1 MKQSGDGREDLR
13 SAADLLGI
21 SLSDGAS
28 AQLLAYE
35 ALLLEKAI
43 PLGFVARSDEGRI
56 RDRHVLDSLRA
67 AAEVR
72 PADRRALDL
81 GSGAGL
87 PGVVLAIAVP
97 ELRVG
102 LVESQRRR
110 VAFLELAVERLEIHN
125 ADVLPRRAE
134 QLEPGSADLCTARA
148 FAPRER
154 AWQVA
159 EPLLAPGGRLI
170 YFSGGGALQAPSDAV
185 IVSTRPAALESAGP
199 LVIMGR

>member
-1 MKQSGDGREDLR
+1 VKQSGDGREDLR
-13 SAADLLGI
+13 SAADRLGI

-28 AQLLAYE
+28 AQLLSYE
-35 ALLLEKAI
+35 ALLLDKAV
-43 PLGFVARSDEGRI
+43 PLGFVARSDKGRV
-56 RDRHVLDSLRA
+56 RDRHILDSLRA

-87 PGVVLAIAVP
+87 PGIVLAIAVP

-110 VAFLELAVERLEIHN
+110 VAFLELALERLELRN
-125 ADVLPRRAE
+125 AYVVSGRVE
-134 QLEPGSADLCTARA
+134 ELEPGSADLCSARA
-148 FAPRER
+148 FAPPDR

-159 EPLLAPGGRLI
+159 EPLLAPGGRLV
-170 YFSGGGALQAPSDAV
+170 YFAGGGAQQAPAGAV
-185 IVSTRPAALESAGP
+185 IVSTRPAALESGGP

>member
-1 MKQSGDGREDLR
+1 VKQSGDGREELP
-13 SAADLLGI
+13 SAADRLGI

-35 ALLLEKAI
+35 ALLLEKAV

-72 PADRRALDL
+72 PADCRALDL

-87 PGVVLAIAVP
+87 PGIVLAIAVP

-110 VAFLELAVERLEIHN
+110 VAFLELAVERLELRN

-134 QLEPGSADLCTARA
+134 ELEPGSADLCTARA
-148 FAPRER
+148 FAPSDR

-170 YFSGGGALQAPSDAV
+170 YFAGGGALQAPADAT
-185 IVSTRPAALESAGP
+185 ILSTRPAPLESAGP

>member
-1 MKQSGDGREDLR
+1 VKQSGAGREDLR
-13 SAADLLGI
+13 SAAHRLGI

-35 ALLLEKAI
+35 ALLLEKAV
-43 PLGFVARSDEGRI
+43 PLGFVARSDERRI

-87 PGVVLAIAVP
+87 PGIVLAIAVP

-110 VAFLELAVERLEIHN
+110 VAFLELAVERLELRN

-134 QLEPGSADLCTARA
+134 ELEPGSADLCTARA
-148 FAPRER
+148 FAPSDR

-170 YFSGGGALQAPSDAV
+170 YFAGGGALQAPADAT
-185 IVSTRPAALESAGP
+185 ILSTRPAPLESAGP